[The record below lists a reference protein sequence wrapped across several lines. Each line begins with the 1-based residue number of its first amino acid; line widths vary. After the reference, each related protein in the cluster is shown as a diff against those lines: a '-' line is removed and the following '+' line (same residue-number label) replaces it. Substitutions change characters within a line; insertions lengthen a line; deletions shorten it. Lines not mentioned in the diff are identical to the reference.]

1 MIYMF
6 QKFLSIL
13 QPPYSWVLLLV
24 MALPY
29 WVLFVGVFFSRL
41 PAVDEHGWFTSL
53 GSTQVGSRKSKREL
67 ARYAAVLT
75 TLWLLI
81 LAFKVYQQYFSPFP
95 LANTDLGV
103 FDLSLGLF
111 SLASWAGIVLLE
123 TQERL

>member
-1 MIYMF
+1 MIHTF
-6 QKFLSIL
+6 QSLLSVL

-29 WVLFVGVFFSRL
+29 WVLFVGVFLSRL
-41 PAVDEHGWFTSL
+41 PAVDEHGWLATLDAS
-53 GSTQVGSRKSKREL
+53 GARKPKREL

-81 LAFKVYQQYFSPFP
+81 LAFKVYQQYFSVSP
-95 LANTDLGV
+95 LAHTSLGV